1 MAANQRKFITS
12 QPYQT
17 SVYKSVLLA
26 MTILIFGL
34 AALRGCPFPVRRAS
48 LVNPVQTLRVQ

>member
-1 MAANQRKFITS
+1 
-12 QPYQT
+12 
-17 SVYKSVLLA
+17 LLA

-34 AALRGCPFPVRRAS
+34 AALRGWRFPVRRAS

>member
-1 MAANQRKFITS
+1 MPPKQRKLITS

-17 SVYKSVLLA
+17 SAYKPVLLA

-34 AALRGCPFPVRRAS
+34 AALRACLFPVRRAS